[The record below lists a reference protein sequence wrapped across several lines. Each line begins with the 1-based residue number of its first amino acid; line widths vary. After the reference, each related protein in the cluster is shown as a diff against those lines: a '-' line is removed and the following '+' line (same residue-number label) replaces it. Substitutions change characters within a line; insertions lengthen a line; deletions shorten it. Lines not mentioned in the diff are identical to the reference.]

1 MLSIIS
7 DTDANTSIKAEVHSL
22 YKLCVKP
29 TTQVAIE
36 TKPVFGANITLNSS
50 MFEFAS
56 FIVRPHNIIGWVD
69 HTGLSH
75 FNVEYG
81 VQHETKHRLHSS
93 AEHKAATELQAAHL
107 NPREKR
113 SVLLPSQFLR
123 VDGGV
128 LHTTLPTRIYLLGRE
143 LESIHNHGVF
153 LFSPF

>member
-1 MLSIIS
+1 MLSIIG
-7 DTDANTSIKAEVHSL
+7 DTDANTSIKAEAYSL
-22 YKLCVKP
+22 YKLGVKP

-36 TKPVFGANITLNSS
+36 TKPVFGANLTLHSS

-69 HTGLSH
+69 HAGLSH

-81 VQHETKHRLHSS
+81 VQHETKHRLQSS
-93 AEHKAATELQAAHL
+93 TEHKGASELQAAHL
-107 NPREKR
+107 SQCKKR
-113 SVLLPSQFLR
+113 SLLLPSQFLR

-128 LHTTLPTRIYLLGRE
+128 MHTTLPTRIYLLGRE
-143 LESIHNHGVF
+143 QESIHKHGVF

>member
-1 MLSIIS
+1 MLSIIG
-7 DTDANTSIKAEVHSL
+7 DNDANTSIKAEAHSL
-22 YKLCVKP
+22 YKLCVNP

-36 TKPVFGANITLNSS
+36 TKPVFGANITLHSS

-81 VQHETKHRLHSS
+81 VQHETEHHLQSS
-93 AEHKAATELQAAHL
+93 NEHKAASELQAAHL
-107 NPREKR
+107 HQHKR
-113 SVLLPSQFLR
+113 QPVFLPSQFLR
-123 VDGGV
+123 VDNGIV
-128 LHTTLPTRIYLLGRE
+128 RTTLPTRIYLLGRE
-143 LESIHNHGVF
+143 LESIHKYGVF